1 MMNIN
6 SLKRHQVMPDIKR
19 FKITDVLKQY
29 KENASSFTNKFSQ
42 NTNGLVEPGNIL
54 YLIFNFSY

>member
-1 MMNIN
+1 MNTN

-19 FKITDVLKQY
+19 FKIPDVLKLC

-42 NTNGLVEPGNIL
+42 NTNGLVEPGKKM
-54 YLIFNFSY
+54 YLIFKFS

>member
-19 FKITDVLKQY
+19 FKIPDVLKLC
-29 KENASSFTNKFSQ
+29 KENSSSFTKKFLQ
-42 NTNGLVEPGNIL
+42 NTIGLVTPGKML
-54 YLIFNFSY
+54 LLIFNVC